1 MKAFKEQGY
10 PDEKYPRVKG
20 GPFVEWTRAIKA
32 EGPEPGCNFEEAS
45 RFTEVMLLGALAARF
60 GGRIEW
66 EAKTMQIT
74 NRPELNQYLKDPV
87 REGWSYG
94 EDLWSYFIISNS
106 N

>member
-1 MKAFKEQGY
+1 
-10 PDEKYPRVKG
+10 
-20 GPFVEWTRAIKA
+20 
-32 EGPEPGCNFEEAS
+32 
-45 RFTEVMLLGALAARF
+45 LAARF

-66 EAKTMQIT
+66 DAKTMQIT